1 MLQLTSSAFGNQ
13 QEIPE
18 RFTCE
23 GENHSPPLAFGDVPE
38 DAEALVLILDDPDAP
53 SGTFTHWIV
62 YDIPPLRS
70 ELPEGFSPGVDASED
85 IPEGR
90 NSFGNVRYDGPCP
103 PSMGDEHH
111 YHFRLYAVDTELGL
125 SSGANRD
132 QVFDLIEGHV
142 LAETELVGVFGRSPS
157 L

>member
-1 MLQLTSSAFGNQ
+1 MRLTSPTFENQ

-23 GENHSPPLAFGDVPE
+23 GKNVSPPLSFGDVPE
-38 DAEALVLILDDPDAP
+38 DAAALVLILDDPDAP

-70 ELPEGFSPGVDASED
+70 QLPEGFSPGVDASEG
-85 IPEGR
+85 IREGR
-90 NSFGNVRYDGPCP
+90 NSAGNVRYDGPCP
-103 PSMGDEHH
+103 PSMGGKHH

-125 SSGANRD
+125 PSGANRD
-132 QVFDLIEGHV
+132 QVFDLIHDHI
-142 LAETELVGVFGRSPS
+142 LDETELVGVFERSPN